1 MAMLNNQRVYHFM
14 NFIYFMKLL
23 WKHNVSTASLELCQG
38 EPEIFESK
46 PALGSRAPCRA
57 DQAFALCRWNGT
69 ELTELAE
76 TVVVQLVLQLVLQV
90 FQKEF
95 EIETVTVE
103 VGVYS
108 FHFFSLCLVL

>member
-1 MAMLNNQRVYHFM
+1 
-14 NFIYFMKLL
+14 MKLL
-23 WKHNVSTASLELCQG
+23 FPQCFHTEPPQLCQG

-46 PALGSRAPCRA
+46 PAVGSRAPCGA

-95 EIETVTVE
+95 EMETVTVE

-108 FHFFSLCLVL
+108 FHFFSLCQVL